1 MLDFLANV
9 TISDDEASASG
20 RKGGPRKERNPEG
33 MAIRVFKDGSVYPSS
48 ELVAHFDLEYKQ
60 ALLKEKVALPL
71 KEGETEVKYS
81 NRFEVEGA
89 PGNGFDVIDT
99 DKYPSFKV
107 GGNRILIIS
116 PTSKASP
123 KVDLFGSTT
132 YEDNGTPKSDVLSQ
146 GAKTFGKDELIG
158 MIEEVYGIVFAKAGK
173 EASEG
178 SPAVD
183 TVEGVDFVDM
193 VFIANPATGEPWA
206 LPAITFIPKR
216 VSRGKDAGTYSVSRR
231 EKAVCYA
238 FIPKQ
243 LTAQPAAAAPA
254 TAPSG
259 NAELADNDVQEELAE
274 EEA

>member
-1 MLDFLANV
+1 MLDFLASV
-9 TISDDEASASG
+9 TISDDETSASG

-48 ELVAHFDLEYKQ
+48 ELVAQFDLEYKQ
-60 ALLKEKVALPL
+60 AVLKDKVPLPL

-81 NRFEVEGA
+81 NRFEVEGN

-107 GGNRILIIS
+107 GNRILIIS

-158 MIEEVYGIVFAKAGK
+158 MIEEVYGIIFAKAGK
-173 EASEG
+173 EATED
-178 SPAVD
+178 SPAVAA
-183 TVEGVDFVDM
+183 VEGVDFVDLAL
-193 VFIANPATGEPWA
+193 VANPGTGEPWA
-206 LPAITFIPKR
+206 LPAVTYIPKR
-216 VSRGKDAGTYSVSRR
+216 VSRGKDVGTYSVTRR

-243 LTAQPAAAAPA
+243 LLAQPAAAAPA
-254 TAPSG
+254 IHVSG
-259 NAELADNDVQEELAE
+259 SSELSADNAVEEFAE

>member
-158 MIEEVYGIVFAKAGK
+158 MIEEVYGIVFAKVAVKTEGG
-173 EASEG
+173 SEL
-178 SPAVD
+178 AV
-183 TVEGVDFVDM
+183 VEGVDFVDM

-259 NAELADNDVQEELAE
+259 NAELADTSEEREFAE